1 MSKVCPNS
9 KRNGKNIKKRR
20 KLWEEVWTEE
30 RRERKV
36 REKCIFG
43 VFFVPVVI
51 RNEKVREYIKDK
63 EETG

>member
-1 MSKVCPNS
+1 MEKIYR
-9 KRNGKNIKKRR
+9 KEE
-20 KLWEEVWTEE
+20 KLWEEVCTEE
-30 RRERKV
+30 RRKRKV